1 MFRRL
6 ACPALFLLMLAFCCP
21 SPAWSEQEVL
31 VGAYEDPPL
40 IFTDANGNWRGVY
53 PDVLRAVA
61 AENDWAIRYVPGTFV
76 ECLERLER
84 GEIDV
89 MTSIAWSEKREQ
101 RFDFTNQTVLSNW
114 GVVYSRASL
123 PISSIFDLNGRVVAV
138 ERGDI
143 FGKEF
148 MRLAADFGIDCDF
161 LEMES
166 IEDVF
171 RTLSTG
177 RVDAGV
183 VNRIFAARHEDLF
196 DVYPT
201 KFIFSPV
208 DLRFAVQKDKNNVII
223 QILDFHLA
231 EMNRDPNSVLHQS
244 VVKWVGG
251 GNLVETTPEYLKY
264 LLWGGAF
271 LVVLVLFLAHAGFR
285 LRRQVW
291 HRSRELLKSKQDLVR
306 EKVFLEKLFEEIP
319 DAVVLE
325 NPYSS
330 VIQRINAGFTRI
342 FGFTADEAKG
352 KTLNDLVVPEDRLE
366 EGREY
371 DAKGA
376 MGENLFAET
385 VRQRKDGT
393 LVDVIMSAVPVYVEK
408 RLVAIYTIY
417 RDVTELKNVERD
429 LVTSRNAARENY
441 RSMERTW
448 EQTVSVL
455 SAVAESRDPYTA
467 GHQRRVAEL
476 SVAIARE
483 LMFREEK
490 VKAIDLAAQLHD
502 IGKINVPTEILSKP
516 GVLGE
521 LEMDIIRTHPRTG
534 YEILKDID
542 LPWDLAEIILQHHER
557 PDGSGYPR
565 GLKGESIL
573 SEARII
579 AVADVVE
586 AMSFHRP
593 YRPARG
599 IELALAEIE
608 SHSGTLYDRAA
619 VRACLS
625 LFREKG
631 FSFTSS

>member
-31 VGAYEDPPL
+31 VGAYENPPL

-89 MTSIAWSEKREQ
+89 MTSIAWSEEREQ

-114 GVVYSRASL
+114 GVVYTRASL

-177 RVDAGV
+177 RADAGV

-441 RSMERTW
+441 RNMERTW

>member
-31 VGAYEDPPL
+31 VGAYENPPL
-40 IFTDANGNWRGVY
+40 IFTDENGNWRGVY

-101 RFDFTNQTVLSNW
+101 RFDFTNQTMLSNW
-114 GVVYSRASL
+114 GVVYTRASL
-123 PISSIFDLNGRVVAV
+123 PISSIFDLTGLVVAV

-148 MRLAADFGIDCDF
+148 MRLAADFDIDCEF

-177 RVDAGV
+177 RADAGV

-208 DLRFAVQKDKNNVII
+208 DLRFAVQKDKNHVII

-231 EMNRDPNSVLHQS
+231 EMNRDPNSALHQS

-271 LVVLVLFLAHAGFR
+271 LVVLVLLLAHAGFR

-306 EKVFLEKLFEEIP
+306 EKIFLEKLFEEIP

-342 FGFTADEAKG
+342 FGFTADEAAG
-352 KTLNDLVVPEDRLE
+352 KTLNDLVVPEERQK

-376 MGENLFAET
+376 MGEKLFAET
-385 VRQRKDGT
+385 VRQKKDGRP
-393 LVDVIMSAVPVYVEK
+393 VDVIMSAVPVYVEK

-417 RDVTELKNVERD
+417 RDVTQLKNVERD
-429 LVTSRNAARENY
+429 LVTSRNAARESY
-441 RSMERTW
+441 RNMERTW

-516 GVLGE
+516 GVLSN
-521 LEMDIIRTHPRTG
+521 LEMDIIRTHPQTG

-542 LPWDLAEIILQHHER
+542 LPWNLAEIILQHHER

-631 FSFTSS
+631 FSFTDC

>member
-1 MFRRL
+1 
-6 ACPALFLLMLAFCCP
+6 
-21 SPAWSEQEVL
+21 
-31 VGAYEDPPL
+31 
-40 IFTDANGNWRGVY
+40 
-53 PDVLRAVA
+53 
-61 AENDWAIRYVPGTFV
+61 
-76 ECLERLER
+76 
-84 GEIDV
+84 
-89 MTSIAWSEKREQ
+89 
-101 RFDFTNQTVLSNW
+101 
-114 GVVYSRASL
+114 
-123 PISSIFDLNGRVVAV
+123 
-138 ERGDI
+138 
-143 FGKEF
+143 
-148 MRLAADFGIDCDF
+148 
-161 LEMES
+161 
-166 IEDVF
+166 
-171 RTLSTG
+171 
-177 RVDAGV
+177 V

>member
-31 VGAYEDPPL
+31 VGAYENPPL

-89 MTSIAWSEKREQ
+89 MTSIAWSEEREQ

-114 GVVYSRASL
+114 GVVYTRASL